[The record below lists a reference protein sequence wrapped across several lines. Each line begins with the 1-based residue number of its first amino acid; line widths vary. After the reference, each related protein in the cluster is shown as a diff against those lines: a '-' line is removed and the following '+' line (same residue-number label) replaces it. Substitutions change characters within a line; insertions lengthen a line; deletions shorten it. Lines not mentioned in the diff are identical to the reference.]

1 MSGAVIVPKPRRRSA
16 STGRRVGLG
25 VLAIV
30 LLALIWEGYKLLGPA
45 EGADFA
51 GMQILPRTTD
61 LAMPHLIDMLT
72 RAAEPVNSSAGSP
85 LVWVSVLLA
94 GLSSL
99 GTAAIGL
106 LLGSII
112 GVLLALLMQ
121 RFRLAESAML
131 PWLIL
136 SQTVPLIAL
145 APLIVS
151 WGGRVQIGDFEWQ
164 RWMSVAVIAAYL
176 AFFPV
181 SVGAL
186 RGFQSP
192 QAIQTEL
199 LHSYA
204 AGWWKT
210 LIHLRLPASVPYLLP
225 ALRLGAASAI
235 IGTVVA
241 EVSTGARGGIGRLII
256 EYAQSGSSDP
266 AKAYAPIAGAIV
278 MGLAAAGLVA
288 LLGAGLG
295 RYRRNEVAA

>member
-1 MSGAVIVPKPRRRSA
+1 
-16 STGRRVGLG
+16 
-25 VLAIV
+25 
-30 LLALIWEGYKLLGPA
+30 
-45 EGADFA
+45 
-51 GMQILPRTTD
+51 
-61 LAMPHLIDMLT
+61 MPHIADMVT
-72 RAAEPVNSSAGSP
+72 RALEPVNSSAGSQP
-85 LVWVSVLLA
+85 VWVSVVLA

-99 GTAAIGL
+99 TTASVGL
-106 LLGSII
+106 LLGAVV

-151 WGGRVQIGDFEWQ
+151 WGGRVQIGSFEWE

-181 SVGAL
+181 AVGAL
-186 RGFQSP
+186 RGLSSP
-192 QAIQTEL
+192 DAIHTEL
-199 LHSYA
+199 MRTYA

-210 LIHLRLPASVPYLLP
+210 LVHLRLPASVPYLLP

-241 EVSTGARGGIGRLII
+241 EVSTGAKGGIGRLII

-266 AKAYAPIAGAIV
+266 AKAYAPIAMAIV
-278 MGLAAAGLVA
+278 MGLVAAGVVA

>member
-1 MSGAVIVPKPRRRSA
+1 MSGAVVVPKPRRRGS
-16 STGRRVGLG
+16 STARRVVLG

-30 LLALIWEGYKLLGPA
+30 LLAVLWEGYKLVGPA
-45 EGADFA
+45 EGVDVA
-51 GMQILPRTTD
+51 GLQVLPRTTD
-61 LAMPHLIDMLT
+61 LAMPHILDMLA

-99 GTAAIGL
+99 GTAAAGL
-106 LLGSII
+106 LLGGIV

-121 RFRLAESAML
+121 RFRLAERAML

-164 RWMSVAVIAAYL
+164 RWMSVAVIASYL
-176 AFFPV
+176 AFFPI

-186 RGFQSP
+186 RGLQSP
-192 QAIQTEL
+192 PAIQSEL
-199 LHSYA
+199 LRSYA

-210 LIHLRLPASVPYLLP
+210 LVFLRLPASVPYLLP

-266 AKAYAPIAGAIV
+266 AKAYSPIAVAIL

-288 LLGAGLG
+288 LLGTGLG

>member
-1 MSGAVIVPKPRRRSA
+1 MTNTVWRRI
-16 STGRRVGLG
+16 GLG
-25 VLAIV
+25 ALAIV
-30 LLALIWEGYKLLGPA
+30 LLGVIWELYKAIGPA
-45 EGADFA
+45 DGFDVA
-51 GMQILPRTTD
+51 GQQILPRTTD
-61 LAMPHLIDMLT
+61 LAMPHLADMAT
-72 RAAEPVNSSAGSP
+72 RALEPVTSSVGSP
-85 LVWVSVLLA
+85 PVWASVLLA

-99 GTAAIGL
+99 GTASIGL
-106 LLGSII
+106 LLGGVI

-121 RFRLAESAML
+121 RFRVAESAVL

-151 WGGRVQIGDFEWQ
+151 WGGRVQIGSFEWE

-176 AFFPV
+176 AFFPMA
-181 SVGAL
+181 VGAL
-186 RGFQSP
+186 RGLQSP
-192 QAIQTEL
+192 GSANTEL
-199 LHSYA
+199 FHSYA

-210 LIHLRLPASVPYLLP
+210 LVYLRMPASVPYLLP

-241 EVSTGARGGIGRLII
+241 EVSTGAKGGIGRLII

-266 AKAYAPIAGAIV
+266 AKAYSPIAVAV
-278 MGLAAAGLVA
+278 LMGLAAAAIVA
-288 LLGAGLG
+288 LIGTGLQ

>member
-1 MSGAVIVPKPRRRSA
+1 M
-16 STGRRVGLG
+16 STGTWRRLAAGALG
-25 VLAIV
+25 IL
-30 LLALIWEGYKLLGPA
+30 LLAVLWEGYKALGPA
-45 EGADFA
+45 EGVDIA
-51 GMQILPRTTD
+51 GLQLLPRTTD
-61 LAMPHLIDMLT
+61 LAMPHLVDMAQ
-72 RAAEPVNSSAGSP
+72 RALDPVNSSAGSQP
-85 LVWVSVLLA
+85 VWMSVLLA

-99 GTAAIGL
+99 GTASIGL

-112 GVLLALLMQ
+112 GVGLALLMQ

-151 WGGRVQIGDFEWQ
+151 WGGRVQIGSFEWQ

-176 AFFPV
+176 AFFPMA
-181 SVGAL
+181 VGAL
-186 RGFQSP
+186 RGLQSP
-192 QAIQTEL
+192 TVANSEL
-199 LHSYA
+199 FHSFA

-210 LIHLRLPASVPYLLP
+210 LVFLRLPASVPYLLP

-241 EVSTGARGGIGRLII
+241 EVSTGAKGGIGRLII

-266 AKAYAPIAGAIV
+266 AKAYAPIAVAV
-278 MGLAAAGLVA
+278 LMGLVAAGLVA
-288 LLGAGLG
+288 LLGTGLS
-295 RYRRNEVAA
+295 RYRRGEVAA